1 MDGLGSALLSMLV
14 MVVFVVFSFLCCCSP
29 FWVLSALAVP
39 LDLDF
44 GQVASVVGTLSC
56 WVLFVVFSGGLDD
69 VDGPGSQRP
78 AVLGQVVGC
87 LMRLDE
93 VAGC

>member
-1 MDGLGSALLSMLV
+1 M
-14 MVVFVVFSFLCCCSP
+14 
-29 FWVLSALAVP
+29 LSALAVP

-56 WVLFVVFSGGLDD
+56 LVLFVVFGGGLDD